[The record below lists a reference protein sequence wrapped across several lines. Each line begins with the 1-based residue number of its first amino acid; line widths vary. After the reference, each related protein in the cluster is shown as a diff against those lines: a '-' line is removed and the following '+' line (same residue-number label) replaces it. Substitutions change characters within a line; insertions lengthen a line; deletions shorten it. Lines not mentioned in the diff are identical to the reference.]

1 MYNSYL
7 LLKGVINFLSIC
19 WLLSRRTIIHV
30 RVHSIRMELVARK
43 RSYRLVFVSRRR
55 VAAVWCCANV
65 EITRIVERAARWR
78 CLRVFVDRTVLRCLK
93 IKKIFVDFNFFL
105 PFQFWPSKLE
115 LQRFQQLASCFAASK
130 PSSEAARSRIASSKE
145 SSPDHL
151 ANDSMANR
159 NSSNN
164 PDKLS
169 SIRPVLILLGN
180 FRPFLS

>member
-93 IKKIFVDFNFFL
+93 IKKIFVDFNFFYL
-105 PFQFWPSKLE
+105 FDFD
-115 LQRFQQLASCFAASK
+115 RASWSFSDF
-130 PSSEAARSRIASSKE
+130 SSWQVVLRRRSHHRKRRVQESRARRNHRRIILRMTRWRIVI
-145 SSPDHL
+145 HQI
-151 ANDSMANR
+151 
-159 NSSNN
+159 
-164 PDKLS
+164 
-169 SIRPVLILLGN
+169 IRIN
-180 FRPFLS
+180 